1 MRDGISTETGLLTSW
16 PKEGP
21 RLLWTVNGLGEGYS
35 SVAVAAGRAYTQ
47 GQRGSRHYVAA
58 VDVNTGAKVW
68 ETVAG
73 GTFNESRGNGPRG
86 TPTVDGARLYTL
98 SPDGTL
104 ACLDAASGKVVW
116 SQNVLQKFR
125 GSVPSWGI
133 SESPL
138 IDGERVIVMP
148 GGRDGSLVALNK
160 ADGSLVW
167 KSGNEQAGYSSA
179 VIGEFEG
186 VRQIVAMNA
195 DAVVG
200 VRADNGQQLWRY
212 TNVSNQT
219 ANIAT
224 PIVHDGRVFVSTE
237 YESGGALLKVGA
249 KSASEVYFTRNMRNH
264 YSTSVLVDGILYGF
278 NSSILTAMRF
288 DNGEVLWR
296 NRSVG
301 KGSVAYADKHLYVLG
316 EDAMVALV
324 EARRDEYREVSRFS
338 LKQSRNPTWAPP
350 VISDG
355 RLYIRNQD
363 SLMAYDVRGSKSQS
377 TSRLPSTDAAWTWGS
392 WRRRSARAST
402 RNAGRR

>member
-1 MRDGISTETGLLTSW
+1 MRFQTSDFRRQIGVIVLALGATVHAADWPQWRGPLRDGISSETGLLTSW
-16 PKEGP
+16 PKDGP
-21 RLLWTVNGLGEGYS
+21 PLLWTANGLGEGYS

-58 VDVNTGAKVW
+58 VDVTTGAKVW

-104 ACLDAASGKVVW
+104 ACLDAAGGKVIW

-138 IDGERVIVMP
+138 VDGDRVIVMP

-160 ADGSLVW
+160 ADGALVW
-167 KSGNEQAGYSSA
+167 KSGNEGAGYSSA

-186 VRQIVAMNA
+186 VRQIVAMNES
-195 DAVVG
+195 AVVG

-212 TNVSNQT
+212 TDVSNQT

-264 YSTSVLVDGILYGF
+264 YSTSVLVDGVLYGF

-288 DNGEVLWR
+288 DNGQVLWR
-296 NRSVG
+296 HRSVG

-316 EDAMVALV
+316 EDAVVALV
-324 EARRDEYREVSRFS
+324 VVSADGYKEVSRFS
-338 LKQSRNPTWAPP
+338 LKQSRYPTWAPP

-363 SLMAYDVRGSKSQS
+363 SLMAYDVRRK
-377 TSRLPSTDAAWTWGS
+377 
-392 WRRRSARAST
+392 
-402 RNAGRR
+402 

>member
-1 MRDGISTETGLLTSW
+1 
-16 PKEGP
+16 
-21 RLLWTVNGLGEGYS
+21 
-35 SVAVAAGRAYTQ
+35 
-47 GQRGSRHYVAA
+47 
-58 VDVNTGAKVW
+58 VW

-73 GTFNESRGNGPRG
+73 GSFNESRGNGPRG
-86 TPTVDGARLYTL
+86 TPTVDGAQIYTL

-116 SQNVLQKFR
+116 SQNILQKFR

-138 IDGERVIVMP
+138 VDGDRLIVMP

-160 ADGSLVW
+160 ADGALVW
-167 KSGNEQAGYSSA
+167 KSGTDGAGYSSA
-179 VIGEFEG
+179 VIGQFDG
-186 VRQIVAMNA
+186 VRQIVAMNES
-195 DAVVG
+195 AVVG

-212 TNVSNQT
+212 TDVSNQT

-224 PIVHDGRVFVSTE
+224 PIVSDGRVFVSTE

-249 KSASEVYFTRNMRNH
+249 KSVSEVYFTRNMRNH
-264 YSTSVLVDGILYGF
+264 YSTSVLVDGVLYGF
-278 NSSILTAMRF
+278 NSNILTAMRF

-316 EDAMVALV
+316 EDAILALV
-324 EARRDEYREVSRFS
+324 EARADEYREVSRFP
-338 LKQSRNPTWAPP
+338 LKQSRYPTWAPP

-355 RLYIRNQD
+355 RLYVRNQD
-363 SLMAYDVRGSKSQS
+363 SLFAFDIRGK
-377 TSRLPSTDAAWTWGS
+377 
-392 WRRRSARAST
+392 
-402 RNAGRR
+402 

>member
-1 MRDGISTETGLLTSW
+1 MRLITLGVTAILGVSLQAADWPQWRGPARDGISRETGLLTSW

-21 RLLWTVNGLGEGYS
+21 RQLWAANGLGEGFS
-35 SVAVAAGRAYTQ
+35 GVSVADGRVYTQ
-47 GQRGSRHYVAA
+47 GQRGGRHYVTAI
-58 VDVNTGAKVW
+58 DVNTGAKLW

-86 TPTVDGARLYTL
+86 TPTVDGPRIYTL
-98 SPDGTL
+98 SPDGVL
-104 ACLDAASGKVVW
+104 ACLDAASGKVAW

-138 IDGERVIVMP
+138 IDGDRLIVMP

-160 ADGSLVW
+160 ADGALAW
-167 KSGNEQAGYSSA
+167 KSGTDGAGYSSA

-186 VRQIVAMNA
+186 VRQVVAMNES
-195 DAVVG
+195 AVVG

-212 TNVSNQT
+212 TQVSNQT

-224 PIVHDGRVFVSTE
+224 PIVSNGRVFVSTE

-249 KSASEVYFTRNMRNH
+249 KSVSEVYFTRNMRNH
-264 YSTSVLVDGILYGF
+264 YSTSVLVDGVLYGF
-278 NSSILTAMRF
+278 NSATLTAIRF

-316 EDAMVALV
+316 EDAILALV
-324 EARRDEYREVSRFS
+324 EARSDEYREVSRFS
-338 LKQSRNPTWAPP
+338 LKQSRYPTWAPP
-350 VISDG
+350 VIADG
-355 RLYIRNQD
+355 RLYVRNQD
-363 SLMAYDVRGSKSQS
+363 SVMAFDVRGK
-377 TSRLPSTDAAWTWGS
+377 
-392 WRRRSARAST
+392 
-402 RNAGRR
+402 